1 MTLIPCPVPS
11 CDRPR
16 PGNVSICGACESD
29 LTIALAQIPDLAEQL
44 EITLTRQTSKGSGG
58 GSEIPLPYG
67 QPASEATAV
76 LRSTLVGWVRVMEEG
91 LPVLDP
97 VQPEGPWCET
107 CGHVTCRQLARIAW
121 LTVYV
126 AGPDDTLESMARWL
140 LAGRTRLL
148 RHPAVEEV
156 VDEITA
162 AVRAAWRVVDRPAD
176 SLFAGKCATC
186 QAGLYA
192 RPGAV
197 RVRCRECGTGYDVAA
212 QWEAMRGQIEDQLL
226 HSVMM
231 GAVLRQLG
239 VMVADSTIRYW
250 AQKGRIV
257 AHGTDRSGRPVYRV
271 GDVLDVALGIK
282 QVQVEN
288 EDAKVDA

>member
-1 MTLIPCPVPS
+1 VTLIPCPVDG

-29 LTIALAQIPDLAEQL
+29 LTRALAELPDLAEQL

-58 GSEIPLPYG
+58 GPETPLPFG
-67 QPASEATAV
+67 LPASEAAWA
-76 LRSTLVGWVRVMEEG
+76 LRNTLSGWVR
-91 LPVLDP
+91 LLLDGH
-97 VQPEGPWCET
+97 VRPEGPRCDGCEHWT
-107 CGHVTCRQLARIAW
+107 CGLIAY
-121 LTVYV
+121 LTEP
-126 AGPDDTLESMARWL
+126 GDTIQDMGSWL
-140 LAGRTRLL
+140 LRRLRSL
-148 RHPAVEEV
+148 MRQPAIEEA
-156 VDEITA
+156 VDEITS
-162 AVRAAWRVVDRPAD
+162 AVRAAWRVVDRPPD

-192 RPGAV
+192 RGGAV

-212 QWEAMRGQIEDQLL
+212 QWEAMRAQLEDQLL

-239 VMVADSTIRYW
+239 VRVADSTIRFW

-257 AHGTDRSGRPVYRV
+257 AHGTDRSGRPIYRV
-271 GDVLDVALGIK
+271 GDVLDVALGVK
-282 QVQVEN
+282 SVQTED
-288 EDAKVDA
+288 EDAKVGA

>member
-1 MTLIPCPVPS
+1 MTLIPCPVDR

-58 GSEIPLPYG
+58 GSETPLPYG
-67 QPASEATAV
+67 QPASEAAWV
-76 LRSTLVGWVRVMEEG
+76 LRNALHGWVRI
-91 LPVLDP
+91 LLDGHTRP
-97 VQPEGPWCET
+97 AGPRCESCGHWT
-107 CGHVTCRQLARIAW
+107 CGLIAY
-121 LTVYV
+121 LTE
-126 AGPDDTLESMARWL
+126 PDDTIESMGAWL
-140 LAGRTRLL
+140 LKRIKSLL
-148 RHPAVEEV
+148 RQPAIEEA
-156 VDEITA
+156 VDEITD

-192 RPGAV
+192 RAGAV

-212 QWEAMRGQIEDQLL
+212 QWEAMRAQIEDQLL
-226 HSVMM
+226 YSVVM

-239 VMVADSTIRYW
+239 VRVSDSTIRYW

-257 AHGTDRSGRPVYRV
+257 AHGTDRSGRPIYRV
-271 GDVLDVALGIK
+271 GDVLDVALGVK
-282 QVQVEN
+282 QVQADDET
-288 EDAKVDA
+288 AKVGA